1 MRLDMLTKAA
11 AAAREAAPKLK
22 QLKDAS
28 KGVEAMFVKQLM
40 GEMQKGTKLF
50 GEGQSASIYGD
61 LFNDAIAKQ
70 VADRG
75 AFGIADLMVKQ
86 GTKRILAEAARTVA
100 KNQEAAT
107 PKDNITEKTLNLNP

>member
-11 AAAREAAPKLK
+11 RVAKEAAPKLR

-86 GTKRILAEAARTVA
+86 GTKRILAEAARTVGSQS
-100 KNQEAAT
+100 KEIPVNT
-107 PKDNITEKTLNLNP
+107 DLKTKQLNP